1 MTKGRWKIQR
11 TDKGTKEVNLGVYM
25 GGDWLGNE
33 VQVERWR
40 KAQVRDIWWRGGEGK
55 LNRINTESD
64 WPTKQAQISLA
75 HLQFCLEILIIIY
88 LHSTNIDR
96 LNNNAIILYLYSSK
110 CMQNMTIQ
118 RFENRSINIHHYING
133 WFCTFSTRPTK
144 INDWVKTV
152 QIDTQCLPYLA
163 SLLP

>member
-1 MTKGRWKIQR
+1 MKNTTNWQ
-11 TDKGTKEVNLGVYM
+11 
-25 GGDWLGNE
+25 GNE
-33 VQVERWR
+33 GSELGGLYGGRLIGEWGAGGQIGQGSSGEGHL
-40 KAQVRDIWWRGGEGK
+40 WWRGGEGK

-64 WPTKQAQISLA
+64 WPTKQAEISLA

-88 LHSTNIDR
+88 LHLTNIDW